1 MLLICSFHIRLLNVD
16 PQPGTAQAAG
26 NLVVPTLASPVFSR
40 KLYLVEKGKY
50 ANKQAKEKIS
60 VIITTH
66 DAENPNVVL

>member
-1 MLLICSFHIRLLNVD
+1 MLLLYSFHIHLLNVD
-16 PQPGTAQAAG
+16 PRPGTVQAAG

-50 ANKQAKEKIS
+50 ANKRAKEKIS
-60 VIITTH
+60 VIIIIH